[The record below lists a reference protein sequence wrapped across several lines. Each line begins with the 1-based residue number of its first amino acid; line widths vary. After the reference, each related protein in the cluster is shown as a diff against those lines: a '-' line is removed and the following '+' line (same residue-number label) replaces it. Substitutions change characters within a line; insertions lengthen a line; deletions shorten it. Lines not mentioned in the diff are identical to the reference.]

1 MSDPNGQLRF
11 DRLASRDDA
20 GRDRP
25 QRLGSGSRS
34 SDQLLKPEEVR
45 LILNVSRS
53 WLSEAANAGRI
64 PSIRLGPD
72 GPLRF
77 DPDALERWLERRGGV
92 TPAS

>member
-1 MSDPNGQLRF
+1 MSDRNGQLRF
-11 DRLASRDDA
+11 ERLQSPD
-20 GRDRP
+20 
-25 QRLGSGSRS
+25 
-34 SDQLLKPEEVR
+34 SDHGDELHVLLKPEEVR

-53 WLSEAANAGRI
+53 WLYEAASAGRI

-77 DPDALERWLERRGGV
+77 DPEAIERWLEGRGGV